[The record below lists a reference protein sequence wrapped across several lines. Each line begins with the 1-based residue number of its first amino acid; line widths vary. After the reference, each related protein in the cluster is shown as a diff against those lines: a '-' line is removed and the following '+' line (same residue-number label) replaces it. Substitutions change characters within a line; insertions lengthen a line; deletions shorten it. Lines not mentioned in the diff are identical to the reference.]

1 MEDSKYWDGQNVY
14 DKNLGQ
20 KHEDVINKLADIA
33 GITDSDL
40 ISKAKSGNVWGAN
53 SDAIFKKA
61 VDTLAAKDYQKAVR
75 LYNQVKGMYGS
86 DKPLQF
92 AKNFTLYDGS
102 NAFTDAN
109 KRNWLES
116 EAGVEDVK
124 GYYNRDN

>member
-1 MEDSKYWDGQNVY
+1 MEDHEYWNGQNVY

-20 KHEDVINKLADIA
+20 THEDVINKLANIA

-53 SDAIFKKA
+53 SDAIFQKA

-102 NAFTDAN
+102 NAFTGAN

-116 EAGVEDVK
+116 EAGVNDLK
-124 GYYNRDN
+124 